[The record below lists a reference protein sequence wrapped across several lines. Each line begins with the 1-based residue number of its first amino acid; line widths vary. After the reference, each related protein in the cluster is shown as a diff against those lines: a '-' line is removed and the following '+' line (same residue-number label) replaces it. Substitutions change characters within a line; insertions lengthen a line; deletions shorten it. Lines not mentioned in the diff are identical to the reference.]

1 MDTSREDVGIAIR
14 SAFLRKGTKQ
24 RYSLFALALL
34 SILLIFLE
42 TIETKPLNRIR
53 SGIKDLVY
61 RGAVV
66 ATYPAKIFS
75 SSYNT
80 IESHFALYK
89 NYNNLLEENSKLK
102 QLVE

>member
-14 SAFLRKGTKQ
+14 SAFLKKGTKQ
-24 RYSLFALALL
+24 RYSLFVLTLL
-34 SILLIFLE
+34 SILFIFLE
-42 TIETKPLNRIR
+42 TIETKPLNSIR

-66 ATYPAKIFS
+66 AAYPSKIVS

-89 NYNNLLEENSKLK
+89 NYNNHHK
-102 QLVE
+102 